1 MYAYAYS
8 RLLRACTTEASLSR
22 KRGRPNMI
30 GCRRSTVISIA
41 PSVRI
46 RTCNHV
52 IIRLAP
58 RQNKEAGEY
67 RDYSLKLRSKGR
79 KFQLV
84 NRDAHTQSTPPHY
97 RTPSFRLSR
106 EIRNK
111 ANAHCIGAG
120 FLGANNRQQRVC
132 NQVPRIPPGSRTTS
146 ATDQPPAAPTVRLTD
161 LRD

>member
-97 RTPSFRLSR
+97 RTPSFGFLGRLG
-106 EIRNK
+106 IK
-111 ANAHCIGAG
+111 QMPIGAG
-120 FLGANNRQQRVC
+120 FLGANIRQQRVC